1 MSVVAS
7 YDGKQNFSI
16 LNVSI
21 LTNKFEEFV
30 YRAKEVEWKIKQL
43 LSVNWQEIM
52 LSQERNSL

>member
-7 YDGKQNFSI
+7 YDRKQNFSI
-16 LNVSI
+16 LNISI

-30 YRAKEVEWKIKQL
+30 YRAKEVQWKIKQL